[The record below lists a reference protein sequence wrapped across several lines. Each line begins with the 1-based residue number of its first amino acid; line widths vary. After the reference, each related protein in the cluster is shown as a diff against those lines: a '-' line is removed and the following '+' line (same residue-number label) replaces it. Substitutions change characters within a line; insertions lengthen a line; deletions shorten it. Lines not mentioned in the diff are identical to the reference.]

1 MGKIIFPPMTEEQK
15 LAILRNKRAR
25 LLNAFDKW
33 EKAVLRGRETD
44 SAAVIQWYKDL
55 LDLKENA
62 FTYIPIRVAYYL

>member
-1 MGKIIFPPMTEEQK
+1 MNDLSQLTERQR
-15 LAILRNKRAR
+15 LAILRTKRAK
-25 LLNAFDKW
+25 LLTAFDKW

-62 FTYIPIRVAYYL
+62 FAYIPIRVAYYL